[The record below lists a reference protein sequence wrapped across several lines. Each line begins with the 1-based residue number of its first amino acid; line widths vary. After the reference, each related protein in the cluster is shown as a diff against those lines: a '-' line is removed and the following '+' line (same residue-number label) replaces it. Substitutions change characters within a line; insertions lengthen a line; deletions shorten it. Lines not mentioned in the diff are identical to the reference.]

1 MRPLKEVV
9 VYEMDDVQ
17 KMIENHRHGMNVLGD
32 IQADIS
38 ELRDN
43 EVIDEATFE
52 SLSFQIKKVFN
63 LIIQ

>member
-17 KMIENHRHGMNVLGD
+17 KMIESHQHGMNVLGD

>member
-1 MRPLKEVV
+1 MLPLKEVV